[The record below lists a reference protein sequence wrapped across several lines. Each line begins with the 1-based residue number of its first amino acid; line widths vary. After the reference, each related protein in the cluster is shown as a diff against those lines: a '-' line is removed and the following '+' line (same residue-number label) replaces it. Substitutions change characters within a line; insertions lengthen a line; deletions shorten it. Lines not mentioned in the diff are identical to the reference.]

1 MTHARCWLSDPAG
14 LGGTGFRSACAR
26 LFTVFTAVL
35 ALAFCLRAQQAK
47 LPRKGRQPDRTTPP
61 AAEPLRRLPRK
72 TAGPPAAAPQSP
84 NLLQQF
90 IERQRAQLR
99 QLPQSEDR
107 LRPLV
112 LGAVT
117 PLRELV
123 DQVWIRVL
131 PIAPPI
137 LPAAAPPPVPTVAA
151 QTIPNRWRIFP
162 APPWRR
168 YDNASL
174 DAVYADSHWWDPF
187 NRGTLKGDFPFAG
200 RRLFFTFKGS
210 SETLAEDRRLPVP
223 AGASSTDPGE
233 SNFFGRGGQFAVA
246 QDFRFSFD
254 LFEGSAGF
262 RPVDW
267 EIRVTPE
274 VNVNY
279 LLARENGVTDIDVG
293 DGIRRTDA
301 GVNMQELFFE
311 KRLFTNSTAAFE
323 PRKQEDDRGSAYFD
337 FTSLRL
343 GIQRFTSDFRGF
355 VFSDEQP
362 GARLFGTF
370 HNNVFQYNLAYF
382 NMLEKDTNS
391 GLNRFERRHQSVYA
405 ANLYWNDFLTK
416 GYNINFSALYNND
429 QPSYLIDKDGFLVRP
444 APIGLPE
451 LHKVRVGYAGITGDG
466 HIGRINVSDAYYEA
480 FGRDSFNPIPAS
492 RNAQHIEARMA
503 ALELAYEKDWMTW
516 KISGFYASGD
526 GNLNDGR
533 ATGFD
538 GIVPNQQFAGGGF
551 LGNPALADRGLLN
564 NEFEGGGINF
574 LNREAVPLS
583 GTGVF
588 LFGPNSLMPTMRAGL
603 FEGQANFVNP
613 GILLYNAGFDAKI
626 TPKLKSSLNVNW
638 ARFDRTEVLQAV
650 LFQGRIRNDIG
661 LDSGLGL
668 QYRPLLSEN
677 IVVTAGFG
685 ALAPGAGFGDI
696 YSRRTLF
703 SAFLNLR
710 LVF

>member
-1 MTHARCWLSDPAG
+1 
-14 LGGTGFRSACAR
+14 LG
-26 LFTVFTAVL
+26 
-35 ALAFCLRAQQAK
+35 
-47 LPRKGRQPDRTTPP
+47 RKGRQPDPSAPR
-61 AAEPLRRLPRK
+61 AAEPLRRLPRMLPG
-72 TAGPPAAAPQSP
+72 APVAAPPESP

-90 IERQRAQLR
+90 IEMQRALIREVVQA
-99 QLPQSEDR
+99 EDR

-112 LGAVT
+112 RGTAPPLEAAVA
-117 PLRELV
+117 E
-123 DQVWIRVL
+123 VWIRVL
-131 PIAPPI
+131 PQAPVM
-137 LPAAAPPPVPTVAA
+137 LLAEALPPPPKVDA
-151 QTIPNRWRIFP
+151 QPIRNRWHIFP

-168 YDNASL
+168 YGDPSL
-174 DAVYADSHWWDPF
+174 DAVFAASHWYDPF
-187 NRGTLKGDFPFAG
+187 NRNTLKGDFPFAG
-200 RRLFFTFKGS
+200 RRLFFSFTGS
-210 SETLAEDRRLPVP
+210 SETLAEDRRLPVA
-223 AGASSTDPGE
+223 AGASYADPGE
-233 SNFFGRGGQFAVA
+233 SSFFGRGEQFAA
-246 QDFRFSFD
+246 SQNFRFSFD

-279 LLARENGVTDIDVG
+279 LLARENGITNVDVA
-293 DGIRRTDA
+293 DGIRRTDS
-301 GVNMQELFFE
+301 GVGLQEAFFE
-311 KRLFTNSTAAFE
+311 KRLFTNSASAFE
-323 PRKQEDDRGSAYFD
+323 PRSQEDDRGSAYFD
-337 FTSLRL
+337 FTSLRV

-355 VFSDEQP
+355 IFSDEQP

-382 NMLEKDTNS
+382 NMLEKDSNS

-405 ANLYWNDFLTK
+405 ANLFWNDFLTK
-416 GYNINFSALYNND
+416 GYNMNFSALYNND
-429 QPSYLIDKDGFLVRP
+429 QPDFLIDKDGFLVRP
-444 APIGLPE
+444 APIGLPVP
-451 LHKVRVGYAGITGDG
+451 HKVRAAYAGVTGDG

-480 FGRDSFNPIPAS
+480 FGRDSFNPIPS
-492 RNAQHIEARMA
+492 SHNAQHIEARLA

-516 KISGFYASGD
+516 KISGFYTSGQ
-526 GNLNDGR
+526 GNLNNGR

-551 LGNPALADRGLLN
+551 LGNPALADRGLIDN
-564 NEFEGGGINF
+564 QFEGGGINF
-574 LNREAVPLS
+574 LNREAIPLT

-603 FEGQANFVNP
+603 FEGQANFDNP
-613 GILLYNAGFDAKI
+613 GIQLYNAGFDAKI

-638 ARFDRTEVLQAV
+638 SRFNRTEVLQAV
-650 LFQGRIRNDIG
+650 LFEGRIRNNIG

-685 ALAPGAGFGDI
+685 ALAPGAGFQDI
-696 YSRRTLF
+696 YTRRTLF